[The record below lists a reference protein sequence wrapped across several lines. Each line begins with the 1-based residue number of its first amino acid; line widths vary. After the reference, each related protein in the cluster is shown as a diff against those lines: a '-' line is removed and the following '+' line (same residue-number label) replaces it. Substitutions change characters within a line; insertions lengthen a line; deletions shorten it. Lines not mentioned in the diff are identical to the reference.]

1 MSATSVIPETPATVS
16 SKGLKANALGL
27 TSSIVIATA
36 SVAPAYSL
44 AASLGLVVA
53 GVGAQAPIIMLLAFV
68 PMLFIAYGYQGL
80 NEIDP
85 DCGTTFTW
93 GARVF
98 GPKTGWMGGWAI
110 IVADI
115 IVMANLAQI
124 AGQYGFQL
132 VGAYGLASS
141 TGWSEVAGL
150 VWIALMT
157 LICYVGIEVSARMQV
172 ALLSIELVMLAV
184 LSVTALVKV
193 YSGHGTAGSIHVSG
207 SWFNPFDITS
217 FSALTLG
224 LLTAIFIYW
233 GWDTAVSVNEETKDK
248 SKTPG
253 RAAVLSTVL
262 LLVTYG
268 LVTVSA
274 QAFAGV
280 GTTGGGLANPDNSG
294 DVLSGLGSSVFGSV
308 GFGHF
313 LSKLLVLMVLSSAS
327 ASTQTTIMPTAR
339 TALSMANHKG
349 IPHAFARVH
358 PRFRTPT
365 WSTIGMGLASMAF
378 YALLTKVST
387 NVLADSISSL
397 GLAIAFYYGLTGLAC
412 AWHFAPRVFARDVRA
427 RGRTLWLRFVLP
439 MLGALILFA
448 FFGYGAYEFW
458 SPAYGNTEW
467 TLPFSP
473 HWHIGGVF
481 LTGVGSLVL
490 GIPLMYIYRA
500 VRPAYF
506 RGEVIRRGDW
516 PQDPGLESAG
526 SAGSAGSAAS
536 AEPAPRSEPESAP
549 QSEPDQQ
556 QPDPPDHA

>member
-1 MSATSVIPETPATVS
+1 MSSTSAPAGTATST
-16 SKGLKANALGL
+16 KGLKANALGL

-53 GVGAQAPIIMLLAFV
+53 GVGAQAPTIMLLAFV
-68 PMLFIAYGYQGL
+68 PMLFIAFGYQGL
-80 NEIDP
+80 NRIDP

-110 IVADI
+110 IVADV

-132 VGAYGLASS
+132 VGAYGLAASA
-141 TGWSEVAGL
+141 GWSEVAGI

-157 LICYVGIEVSARMQV
+157 LICYIGIEVSARMQV
-172 ALLSIELVMLAV
+172 ALLSIELLMLGV

-193 YSGHGTAGSIHVSG
+193 YSGHGTSGSQHVSG
-207 SWFNPFDITS
+207 SWFNPFNVGS

-233 GWDTAVSVNEETKDK
+233 GWDTAVSVNEETRDR

-253 RAAVLSTVL
+253 RAAVISTVL

-280 GTTGGGLANPDNSG
+280 GTTGTGLANPDNSG
-294 DVLSGLGSSVFGSV
+294 DVLSGLGSEVFGST
-308 GFGHF
+308 GFGWF
-313 LSKLLVLMVLSSAS
+313 LSKLLVLMVLTSAS

-339 TALSMANHKG
+339 TALSMADHHG
-349 IPHAFARVH
+349 IPSAFARIH

-365 WSTIGMGLASMAF
+365 WSTIGMGLASIAF
-378 YALLTKVST
+378 YAMLSKIST

-412 AWHFAPRVFARDVRA
+412 AWHFAPRALRSP
-427 RGRTLWLRFVLP
+427 RTFWLRFLLP
-439 MLGALILFA
+439 LLGALILFT
-448 FFGYGAYEFW
+448 FFGYGAYQFW
-458 SPAYGNTEW
+458 NPAYGNTQW
-467 TLPFSP
+467 HMPFSP
-473 HWHIGGVF
+473 HWIIGGVF

-490 GIPLMYIYRA
+490 GIPLMYVYRA
-500 VRPAYF
+500 VRPGFF
-506 RGEVIRRGDW
+506 RGEVIRRGTW
-516 PQDPGLESAG
+516 PEHGDG
-526 SAGSAGSAAS
+526 
-536 AEPAPRSEPESAP
+536 AE
-549 QSEPDQQ
+549 QGK
-556 QPDPPDHA
+556 

>member
-1 MSATSVIPETPATVS
+1 MSATSALSGTKAT

-53 GVGAQAPIIMLLAFV
+53 GVGLQAPIIMLLAFV
-68 PMLFIAYGYQGL
+68 PMLFIAFGYQGL

-98 GPKTGWMGGWAI
+98 GPKTGWLGGWAI
-110 IVADI
+110 IVADV

-132 VGAYGLASS
+132 VGANGLAASP
-141 TGWSEVAGL
+141 GWSEVAGI

-157 LICYVGIEVSARMQV
+157 LICYIGIEVSARMQV
-172 ALLSIELVMLAV
+172 ALLSIELLMLGV
-184 LSVTALVKV
+184 LSITALVKV
-193 YSGHGTAGSIHVSG
+193 YDGHGVKESIHISA

-224 LLTAIFIYW
+224 LLTALFIYW
-233 GWDTAVSVNEETKDK
+233 GWDTAVSINEETKDK

-280 GTTGGGLANPDNSG
+280 GTTGAGLANPDNSG
-294 DVLSGLGSSVFGSV
+294 DVLSSLGGEVFGTV
-308 GFGHF
+308 GFGWF

-339 TALSMANHKG
+339 TALSMADHGG
-349 IPHAFARVH
+349 IPAGFARVH
-358 PRFRTPT
+358 RRFRTPT
-365 WSTIGMGLASMAF
+365 WSTIGMGLASIAF
-378 YALLTKVST
+378 YALLTKISG

-412 AWHFAPRVFARDVRA
+412 AWHFGRFAFRPRAEGGGPRV
-427 RGRTLWLRFVLP
+427 LWLRFVLP
-439 MLGALILFA
+439 LLGALILFA
-448 FFGYGAYEFW
+448 FFVYGAYEFW
-458 SPAYGNTEW
+458 NPAYGSTQW
-467 TLPFSP
+467 HMPFSP

-481 LTGVGSLVL
+481 ITGVGSLVL

-500 VRPAYF
+500 IRPAYF
-506 RGEVIRRGDW
+506 RGEVVRKGEW
-516 PQDPGLESAG
+516 PDLTEMPADE
-526 SAGSAGSAAS
+526 AS
-536 AEPAPRSEPESAP
+536 TSS
-549 QSEPDQQ
+549 
-556 QPDPPDHA
+556 

>member
-1 MSATSVIPETPATVS
+1 MSATSAIPGHSATVS
-16 SKGLKANALGL
+16 SKGLKADALGL

-53 GVGAQAPIIMLLAFV
+53 GVGTQSPIIMLLAFV

-93 GARVF
+93 GTRVF

-110 IVADI
+110 IVADV

-132 VGAYGLASS
+132 VGAYGLAASA
-141 TGWSEVAGL
+141 GWSEVAGL
-150 VWIALMT
+150 IWIALMT
-157 LICYVGIEVSARMQV
+157 LICYIGIEVSARMQV

-193 YSGHGTAGSIHVSG
+193 YSGHGTAGSIHVSA
-207 SWFNPFDITS
+207 SWFNPFDISS

-224 LLTAIFIYW
+224 LLTALFIYW
-233 GWDTAVSVNEETKDK
+233 GWDTAVSVNEETRDR

-294 DVLSGLGSSVFGSV
+294 DVLSVLGGSVFGST
-308 GFGHF
+308 GFGWF

-339 TALSMANHKG
+339 TALSMADHKG
-349 IPHAFARVH
+349 IPSAFARIH

-365 WSTIGMGLASMAF
+365 WSTVGMGLASIAF
-378 YALLTKVST
+378 YALLNRVST

-412 AWHFAPRVFARDVRA
+412 AWHFAPRAFGPGGG
-427 RGRTLWLRFVLP
+427 GRTLWLRLVLP
-439 MLGALILFA
+439 LLGALILFS
-448 FFGYGAYEFW
+448 FFAYGAYQFW
-458 SPAYGNTEW
+458 NPAFGYTQW
-467 TLPFSP
+467 TLPFPP
-473 HWHIGGVF
+473 HWDIGGVF

-490 GIPLMYIYRA
+490 GIPLMFVYRA
-500 VRPAYF
+500 LRPAFF
-506 RGEVIRRGDW
+506 RGEVIRRGEWPD
-516 PQDPGLESAG
+516 PQDAPAQQET
-526 SAGSAGSAAS
+526 AA
-536 AEPAPRSEPESAP
+536 
-549 QSEPDQQ
+549 D
-556 QPDPPDHA
+556 

>member
-1 MSATSVIPETPATVS
+1 MSATSALS
-16 SKGLKANALGL
+16 STSAVPGKGLKANALGL

-44 AASLGLVVA
+44 AASLGLVVVN
-53 GVGAQAPIIMLLAFV
+53 VGAQAPIIMLLAFV

-110 IVADI
+110 IVADV

-132 VGAYGLASS
+132 IGAYGLAASP
-141 TGWSEVAGL
+141 GWSEIAGI
-150 VWIALMT
+150 VWIAVMT
-157 LICYVGIEVSARMQV
+157 LICYIGIEISARMQV
-172 ALLSIELVMLAV
+172 ALLGIELLMLAV
-184 LSVTALVKV
+184 LSITALVKV
-193 YSGHGTAGSIHVSG
+193 YSGHGIAGSMHVSG
-207 SWFNPFDITS
+207 SWFNPFNISS

-233 GWDTAVSVNEETKDK
+233 GWDTAVSINEETKDR

-274 QAFAGV
+274 EAFSGV
-280 GTTGGGLANPDNSG
+280 GTTGNGLANPDNSG
-294 DVLSGLGSSVFGSV
+294 DVLSGLGGEVFGSV
-308 GFGHF
+308 GFGWF

-339 TALSMANHKG
+339 TALSMADHRS
-349 IPHAFARVH
+349 IPSAFARIH

-365 WSTIGMGLASMAF
+365 WSTIGMGLASIAF
-378 YALLTKVST
+378 YALLTKIST

-397 GLAIAFYYGLTGLAC
+397 GLAISFYYGLTGLAC
-412 AWHFAPRVFARDVRA
+412 AWHFAPKVFRPGVSGRV
-427 RGRTLWLRFVLP
+427 LWLRFVLP
-439 MLGALILFA
+439 LLGALILFA
-448 FFGYGAYEFW
+448 FFAYGAYQFW
-458 SPAYGNTEW
+458 NPSFGTTQW
-467 TLPFSP
+467 HMPFSP
-473 HWHIGGVF
+473 HWIIGGVF
-481 LTGVGSLVL
+481 ITGVGSLVL
-490 GIPLMYIYRA
+490 GIPLMFIYRA
-500 VRPAYF
+500 LRPTYF
-506 RGEVIRRGDW
+506 RGEVIRKGDW
-516 PQDPGLESAG
+516 PDLTEDS
-526 SAGSAGSAAS
+526 SVS
-536 AEPAPRSEPESAP
+536 
-549 QSEPDQQ
+549 
-556 QPDPPDHA
+556 H

>member
-1 MSATSVIPETPATVS
+1 MSATSALSGTTAS
-16 SKGLKANALGL
+16 NKGLKANALGL

-44 AASLGLVVA
+44 AASLGLVV
-53 GVGAQAPIIMLLAFV
+53 GNVGAQAPVIMLLAFV
-68 PMLFIAYGYQGL
+68 PMLFIAFGYQGL
-80 NEIDP
+80 NQIDP

-98 GPKTGWMGGWAI
+98 GPKTGWIGGWAI
-110 IVADI
+110 IVADV

-132 VGAYGLASS
+132 VGAYGLAAS
-141 TGWSEVAGL
+141 TGWTEVAG
-150 VWIALMT
+150 VIWIVLMT
-157 LICYVGIEVSARMQV
+157 LICYIGIELSARIQV

-184 LSVTALVKV
+184 LSITALVKV
-193 YSGHGTAGSIHVSG
+193 YSGHGISTSMHVSA
-207 SWFNPFDITS
+207 SWFNPFNIGS

-233 GWDTAVSVNEETKDK
+233 GWDTAVSVNEETKDR

-262 LLVTYG
+262 LLVTYA
-268 LVTVSA
+268 LVTTSA

-280 GTTGGGLANPDNSG
+280 GTTGNGLANTDNSG
-294 DVLSGLGSSVFGSV
+294 DVLSGLGNSVFGSV

-339 TALSMANHKG
+339 TALSMADHRG
-349 IPHAFARVH
+349 IPSAFAKIH

-365 WSTIGMGLASMAF
+365 WSTVGMGLASIAF
-378 YALLTKVST
+378 YVLLTKIST

-397 GLAIAFYYGLTGLAC
+397 GLAISFYYGLTGLTC
-412 AWHFAPRVFARDVRA
+412 AWHFAPKAFKPRSQGGG
-427 RGRTLWLRFVLP
+427 GRTLWLRFVLP
-439 MLGALILFA
+439 LLGGLILFT
-448 FFGYGAYEFW
+448 FFVYGAYQFW
-458 SPAYGNTEW
+458 NPSYGSTSW
-467 TLPFSP
+467 HMPFSP
-473 HWHIGGVF
+473 HWYIGGVF

-500 VRPAYF
+500 LRPAYF
-506 RGEVIRRGDW
+506 RGEVIRRGTW
-516 PQDPGLESAG
+516 PQAHEGA
-526 SAGSAGSAAS
+526 
-536 AEPAPRSEPESAP
+536 
-549 QSEPDQQ
+549 DQQ
-556 QPDPPDHA
+556 E

>member
-1 MSATSVIPETPATVS
+1 MSATSAPPGTAAVS

-44 AASLGLVVA
+44 AASLGLVVVRV
-53 GVGAQAPIIMLLAFV
+53 GVQAPIIMLLAFV
-68 PMLFIAYGYQGL
+68 PMIFIAFGYQGL

-98 GPKTGWMGGWAI
+98 GPKTGWLGGWAI
-110 IVADI
+110 IVADV

-132 VGAYGLASS
+132 VGAYGLAASP
-141 TGWSEVAGL
+141 GWTEVAGII
-150 VWIALMT
+150 WIALMT
-157 LICYVGIEVSARMQV
+157 LICYIGIEVSARIQV
-172 ALLSIELVMLAV
+172 ALLSIELLMLGV
-184 LSVTALVKV
+184 LSITALVKV
-193 YSGHGTAGSIHVSG
+193 YSRHIPGSLHVSA
-207 SWFNPFDITS
+207 SWFNPFNIGS

-233 GWDTAVSVNEETKDK
+233 GWDTAVSINEETKDR

-280 GTTGGGLANPDNSG
+280 GSTGTGLANTSNSG
-294 DVLSGLGSSVFGSV
+294 DVLSGLGGEVFGSV
-308 GFGHF
+308 GLGWF
-313 LSKLLVLMVLSSAS
+313 LSKLLVLMVLTSAS

-339 TALSMANHKG
+339 TALSMADHKS
-349 IPHAFARVH
+349 IPKEFARIH
-358 PRFRTPT
+358 PRFLTPT
-365 WSTIGMGLASMAF
+365 WSTIGMGLLSIGF
-378 YALLTKVST
+378 FALLTKVSK
-387 NVLADSISSL
+387 NVLSDSVSSL
-397 GLAIAFYYGLTGLAC
+397 GLAIAFYYGLTGFAC
-412 AWHFAPRVFARDVRA
+412 AWHFAPKAFKPRA
-427 RGRTLWLRFVLP
+427 EGGGARTLWLRFVFPL
-439 MLGALILFA
+439 LGALILFT
-448 FFGYGAYEFW
+448 FFVYGAYQFW
-458 SPAYGNTEW
+458 NPTYGFTQW
-467 TLPFSP
+467 QMPFSP

-506 RGEVIRRGDW
+506 RGEVIRRGSW
-516 PQDPGLESAG
+516 
-526 SAGSAGSAAS
+526 
-536 AEPAPRSEPESAP
+536 PESAEAAE
-549 QSEPDQQ
+549 QRE
-556 QPDPPDHA
+556 

>member
-1 MSATSVIPETPATVS
+1 MSATSAPPGTATS
-16 SKGLKANALGL
+16 GKGLKANALGL

-44 AASLGLVVA
+44 AASLGLVVGEV
-53 GVGAQAPIIMLLAFV
+53 GVQAPIIMLLAFV
-68 PMLFIAYGYQGL
+68 PMFCIAFGYQGL

-98 GPKTGWMGGWAI
+98 GPKTGWLGGWAV
-110 IVADI
+110 IVADV

-132 VGAYGLASS
+132 VGAYGLAASA
-141 TGWSEVAGL
+141 GWSEVAGI

-157 LICYVGIEVSARMQV
+157 LICYIGIEVSARMQV
-172 ALLSIELVMLAV
+172 ALLSIELLMLAV
-184 LSVTALVKV
+184 LSITALVKV
-193 YSGHGTAGSIHVSG
+193 YTGHGGAGSLHVSA
-207 SWFNPFDITS
+207 SWFNPLDIGS

-224 LLTAIFIYW
+224 LLTALFIYW
-233 GWDTAVSVNEETKDK
+233 GWDTAVSVNEETRDR

-253 RAAVLSTVL
+253 RAAVISTVL

-280 GTTGGGLANPDNSG
+280 GTAGSGLANPDNSG
-294 DVLSGLGSSVFGSV
+294 DVLSGLGGAVFGST
-308 GFGHF
+308 GFGWF
-313 LSKLLVLMVLSSAS
+313 LGKLLVLMVLSSAS

-339 TALSMANHKG
+339 TALSMADHRG
-349 IPHAFARVH
+349 IPSAFARIH

-365 WSTIGMGLASMAF
+365 WSTVGMGIASIAF
-378 YALLTKVST
+378 YALLSKIST

-412 AWHFAPRVFARDVRA
+412 AWHFAPRAFASRERGGGA
-427 RGRTLWLRFVLP
+427 RVLLLRFVMPL
-439 MLGALILFA
+439 LGALILFT
-448 FFGYGAYEFW
+448 FFVYGAYQFW
-458 SPAYGNTEW
+458 SPDYGNTQW
-467 TLPFSP
+467 HMPFPP

-481 LTGVGSLVL
+481 LTGVGALVI
-490 GIPLMYIYRA
+490 GIPLMYVYRA
-500 VRPAYF
+500 VRPAFF
-506 RGEVIRRGDW
+506 RGEVIRRGTW
-516 PQDPGLESAG
+516 P
-526 SAGSAGSAAS
+526 
-536 AEPAPRSEPESAP
+536 EPAEAAE
-549 QSEPDQQ
+549 QEE
-556 QPDPPDHA
+556 

>member
-1 MSATSVIPETPATVS
+1 MSATSELSGTTAAS

-44 AASLGLVVA
+44 AASLGLVVLSV
-53 GVGAQAPIIMLLAFV
+53 GVQSPTIMLMAFV

-110 IVADI
+110 IVADV

-132 VGAYGLASS
+132 VGANGLAASA
-141 TGWSEVAGL
+141 GWSEVAGII
-150 VWIALMT
+150 WIAVMT
-157 LICYVGIEVSARMQV
+157 LICYIGIEVSARMQV
-172 ALLSIELVMLAV
+172 ALLSIELLMLGV
-184 LSVTALVKV
+184 LSITALVKV
-193 YSGHGTAGSIHVSG
+193 YDGHAPKGSMHISG
-207 SWFNPFDITS
+207 SWFNPFDIPS

-224 LLTAIFIYW
+224 LLTALFIYW

-268 LVTVSA
+268 IVTVAA

-280 GTTGGGLANPDNSG
+280 GTTGNGLANANNVG
-294 DVLSGLGSSVFGSV
+294 DVLSGLGTSVFGSA
-308 GFGHF
+308 GLGWF
-313 LSKLLVLMVLSSAS
+313 LAKLLVLMVLTSAS

-339 TALSMANHKG
+339 TALSMAGHRA
-349 IPHAFARVH
+349 IPTHFARVH
-358 PRFRTPT
+358 PRFQTPT
-365 WSTIGMGLASMAF
+365 WSTITMGLASIAF
-378 YALLTKVST
+378 YAAFIQISS
-387 NVLADSISSL
+387 NVLSDSISSL

-412 AWHFAPRVFARDVRA
+412 FWYYLPLVR
-427 RGRTLWLRFVLP
+427 RGRRDGNTVWLKCIFPLI
-439 MLGALILFA
+439 GALILFA
-448 FFGYGAYEFW
+448 FFFYACHIYWSPGYGYTQW
-458 SPAYGNTEW
+458 QM
-467 TLPFSP
+467 PFSP
-473 HWHIGGVF
+473 HWDIGGVF
-481 LTGVGSLVL
+481 LTGIGALVL
-490 GIPLMYIYRA
+490 GIPLMYIQRFA
-500 VRPAYF
+500 NPPFF
-506 RGEVIRRGDW
+506 RGETIPKTKATDLV
-516 PQDPGLESAG
+516 A
-526 SAGSAGSAAS
+526 
-536 AEPAPRSEPESAP
+536 
-549 QSEPDQQ
+549 
-556 QPDPPDHA
+556 

>member
-1 MSATSVIPETPATVS
+1 MSVTAAKPGQAPAATH
-16 SKGLKANALGL
+16 KGLKADALGL

-44 AASLGLVVA
+44 AASLGLVVV
-53 GVGAQAPIIMLLAFV
+53 GVGLQAPIIMLLAFV
-68 PMLFIAYGYQGL
+68 PMLFIAFGYQGL

-110 IVADI
+110 IVADV

-132 VGAYGLASS
+132 VGANGLAASA
-141 TGWSEVAGL
+141 GWSEVAGI

-172 ALLSIELVMLAV
+172 ALLSVELLMLVV
-184 LSVTALVKV
+184 LSITALVKV
-193 YSGHGTAGSIHVSG
+193 YSGHGTPGSLHVSG
-207 SWFNPFDITS
+207 SWFNPFDIGS

-224 LLTAIFIYW
+224 LLTALFIYW
-233 GWDTAVSVNEETKDK
+233 GWDTAVSVNEETRDRA
-248 SKTPG
+248 KTPG
-253 RAAVLSTVL
+253 RAAVISTVL

-280 GTTGGGLANPDNSG
+280 GTTGTGLANPANSG
-294 DVLSGLGSSVFGSV
+294 DVLSGLGGEVFGST
-308 GFGHF
+308 GFGWF
-313 LSKLLVLMVLSSAS
+313 LSKLLILMVLSSAS

-339 TALSMANHKG
+339 TSLSMASHGG
-349 IPHAFARVH
+349 IPRPFGRIH
-358 PRFRTPT
+358 PRFLTPT
-365 WSTIGMGLASMAF
+365 WSTIGMGLASIGF
-378 YALLTKVST
+378 YALLSRVST

-397 GLAIAFYYGLTGLAC
+397 GLAISFYYGLTGLAC
-412 AWHFAPRVFARDVRA
+412 AWHFAPRALSLSGGARVF
-427 RGRTLWLRFVLP
+427 WLRFLLP
-439 MLGALILFA
+439 LLGALILFA
-448 FFGYGAYEFW
+448 FFFYGAYEFW
-458 SPAYGNTEW
+458 SPSYGTTSW

-490 GIPLMYIYRA
+490 GIPLMYLYRLL
-500 VRPAYF
+500 RPAYF
-506 RGEVIRRGDW
+506 RGEVVRRGEW
-516 PQDPGLESAG
+516 P
-526 SAGSAGSAAS
+526 
-536 AEPAPRSEPESAP
+536 
-549 QSEPDQQ
+549 EPDG
-556 QPDPPDHA
+556 PAAVS

>member
-1 MSATSVIPETPATVS
+1 MSATSELSGTAAR

-44 AASLGLVVA
+44 AASLGLVVIDV
-53 GVGAQAPIIMLLAFV
+53 GVQAPIIMLLAFV

-110 IVADI
+110 IVADV

-132 VGAYGLASS
+132 VGAYGLAASA
-141 TGWSEVAGL
+141 GWSEVAGI
-150 VWIALMT
+150 VWIAVMT
-157 LICYVGIEVSARMQV
+157 LICYIGIEVSARMQV
-172 ALLSIELVMLAV
+172 ALLSIELLMLGV
-184 LSVTALVKV
+184 LSITALVKV
-193 YSGHGTAGSIHVSG
+193 YSGHGEAGSMHVSG
-207 SWFNPFDITS
+207 SWFNPFDISS
-217 FSALTLG
+217 FSTLTLG
-224 LLTAIFIYW
+224 LLVALFIYW
-233 GWDTAVSVNEETKDK
+233 GWDTAVSVNEETRDK

-280 GTTGGGLANPDNSG
+280 GTTGSGLANPDNSG
-294 DVLSGLGSSVFGSV
+294 DVLSGLGGAVFGGV
-308 GFGHF
+308 GFGWF

-339 TALSMANHKG
+339 TALSMADHKG
-349 IPHAFARVH
+349 IPSAFARVH

-365 WSTIGMGLASMAF
+365 WSTIGMGLASIAF
-378 YALLTKVST
+378 YALLTKIST

-397 GLAIAFYYGLTGLAC
+397 GLAIAFYYGLTGFAC
-412 AWHFAPRVFARDVRA
+412 AWHFGRVAFRPRSEGGGAKV
-427 RGRTLWLRFVLP
+427 LWLRFLLP
-439 MLGALILFA
+439 LLGALILFA
-448 FFGYGAYEFW
+448 FFVYGAYEFW
-458 SPAYGNTEW
+458 NPAYGYTQW
-467 TLPFSP
+467 HMPFSP

-481 LTGVGSLVL
+481 LTGVGSLVI

-506 RGEVIRRGDW
+506 KGEVVRKGDW
-516 PQDPGLESAG
+516 PDLSEESA
-526 SAGSAGSAAS
+526 
-536 AEPAPRSEPESAP
+536 EQR
-549 QSEPDQQ
+549 
-556 QPDPPDHA
+556 

>member
-1 MSATSVIPETPATVS
+1 MPATSAPEQHASVS

-53 GVGAQAPIIMLLAFV
+53 GVGLQAPIIMLLAFV
-68 PMLFIAYGYQGL
+68 PMLFIAYGYRGL

-93 GARVF
+93 GSRVF

-110 IVADI
+110 IVADV

-132 VGAYGLASS
+132 IGAYGVAASP
-141 TGWSEVAGL
+141 GWTELAGL
-150 VWIALMT
+150 IWIALMT
-157 LICYVGIEVSARMQV
+157 LICYIGIEISARMQV
-172 ALLSIELVMLAV
+172 VLLSIELTMLAV
-184 LSVTALVKV
+184 LSITALVKV
-193 YSGHGTAGSIHVSG
+193 YSGHGTAGSVHVAA
-207 SWFNPFDITS
+207 SWFNPFNIGS

-233 GWDTAVSVNEETKDK
+233 GWDTAVSVNEETRDRT
-248 SKTPG
+248 KTPG

-274 QAFAGV
+274 QSFAGA

-294 DVLSGLGSSVFGSV
+294 DVLSGLGSEVFGTT
-308 GFGHF
+308 GFGWF
-313 LSKLLVLMVLSSAS
+313 LSKLLILMVLTSAA

-339 TALSMANHKG
+339 TALSMADHKS
-349 IPHAFARVH
+349 IPSGFARVH

-365 WSTIGMGLASMAF
+365 WSTIGMGLASIAF
-378 YALLTKVST
+378 YALLAKVST

-412 AWHFAPRVFARDVRA
+412 AWHFAPRAFSRSGRGSVF
-427 RGRTLWLRFVLP
+427 WLRFVLP
-439 MLGALILFA
+439 LLGALILFA
-448 FFGYGAYEFW
+448 FFGYGAYQFW
-458 SPAYGNTEW
+458 SPAYGYTSW
-467 TLPFSP
+467 TMPFSP
-473 HWHIGGVF
+473 HWQIGGVF
-481 LTGVGSLVL
+481 LTGIGSLVL
-490 GIPLMYIYRA
+490 GIPLMFIYRA
-500 VRPAYF
+500 IRPSFF
-506 RGEVIRRGDW
+506 RGQVIKRGEW
-516 PQDPGLESAG
+516 
-526 SAGSAGSAAS
+526 
-536 AEPAPRSEPESAP
+536 
-549 QSEPDQQ
+549 
-556 QPDPPDHA
+556 PDPEQVLAEQGDVK

>member
-1 MSATSVIPETPATVS
+1 MSATAAPSGTATS
-16 SKGLKANALGL
+16 GKGLKANALGL

-44 AASLGLVVA
+44 AASLGLVV
-53 GVGAQAPIIMLLAFV
+53 GEVGTQAPIIMLLAFV
-68 PMLFIAYGYQGL
+68 PMLFIAFGYQGL

-93 GARVF
+93 GSRVF
-98 GPKTGWMGGWAI
+98 GPKVGWLGGWAI
-110 IVADI
+110 IVADV

-132 VGAYGLASS
+132 VGAYGLAAS
-141 TGWSEVAGL
+141 TGWTEVAGI

-157 LICYVGIEVSARMQV
+157 LICYIGIEISARMQV

-184 LSVTALVKV
+184 LSITALVKV
-193 YSGHGTAGSIHVSG
+193 YSGHGGSGSLHVSG
-207 SWFNPFDITS
+207 SWFNPFDIGS
-217 FSALTLG
+217 FSSLTLG
-224 LLTAIFIYW
+224 LLTALFIYW
-233 GWDTAVSVNEETKDK
+233 GWDTAVSVNEETKDR

-280 GTTGGGLANPDNSG
+280 GATGSGLANPDNSG
-294 DVLSGLGSSVFGSV
+294 DVLSGLGSGVFGSV
-308 GFGHF
+308 GFGWF

-339 TALSMANHKG
+339 TSLSMADHRG
-349 IPHAFARVH
+349 IPSVFARIH

-365 WSTIGMGLASMAF
+365 WSTIGMGVASIAF

-387 NVLADSISSL
+387 NVLSDSISSL
-397 GLAIAFYYGLTGLAC
+397 GLAIAFYYGLTGLSC
-412 AWHFAPRVFARDVRA
+412 AWHFAPRAFKPRA
-427 RGRTLWLRFVLP
+427 QGGGPRTLWLRFVLP
-439 MLGALILFA
+439 LLGALILFT
-448 FFGYGAYEFW
+448 FFVYGAYQFW
-458 SPAYGNTEW
+458 NPDYGYTSW
-467 TLPFSP
+467 QMPFSP

-490 GIPLMYIYRA
+490 GIPLMYVYRA
-500 VRPAYF
+500 IRPGFF
-506 RGEVIRRGDW
+506 RGEVIRRGTW
-516 PQDPGLESAG
+516 
-526 SAGSAGSAAS
+526 
-536 AEPAPRSEPESAP
+536 PAPSEGAEQAK
-549 QSEPDQQ
+549 
-556 QPDPPDHA
+556 

>member
-1 MSATSVIPETPATVS
+1 MSATSALPGTSTS

-44 AASLGLVVA
+44 AASLGLVV
-53 GVGAQAPIIMLLAFV
+53 GNVGAQAPIIMLLAFV

-98 GPKTGWMGGWAI
+98 GPKTGWLGGWAI
-110 IVADI
+110 IVADV

-132 VGAYGLASS
+132 IGAYGLAASA
-141 TGWSEVAGL
+141 GWTEVAGI
-150 VWIALMT
+150 VWIAVMT
-157 LICYVGIEVSARMQV
+157 LICYIGIE
-172 ALLSIELVMLAV
+172 LLMLAV
-184 LSVTALVKV
+184 LSITALVKV
-193 YSGHGTAGSIHVSG
+193 YSGHGISSSTHVSG
-207 SWFNPFDITS
+207 SWFNPFNIPS

-233 GWDTAVSVNEETKDK
+233 GWDTAISINEETRDR

-280 GTTGGGLANPDNSG
+280 GSTGAGLTNPDNSG
-294 DVLSGLGSSVFGSV
+294 DVLSGLGGEVFGGV
-308 GFGHF
+308 GFGWF

-339 TALSMANHKG
+339 TALSMADHRG
-349 IPHAFARVH
+349 IPSAFARIH

-365 WSTIGMGLASMAF
+365 WSTVGMGLASIAF
-378 YALLTKVST
+378 YALLTKIST

-397 GLAIAFYYGLTGLAC
+397 GLAISFYYGLTGLAC
-412 AWHFAPRVFARDVRA
+412 AWHFAPQALRSGG
-427 RGRTLWLRFVLP
+427 RGRVLWLRFVLP
-439 MLGALILFA
+439 LLGALILFA
-448 FFGYGAYEFW
+448 FFVYGAYQFW
-458 SPAYGNTEW
+458 NPAYGSTQW
-467 TLPFSP
+467 RLPFAP
-473 HWHIGGVF
+473 HWIIGGVF

-490 GIPLMYIYRA
+490 GIPLMYLYRA
-500 VRPAYF
+500 LRPAYF

-516 PQDPGLESAG
+516 PDHSAE
-526 SAGSAGSAAS
+526 S
-536 AEPAPRSEPESAP
+536 AEPR
-549 QSEPDQQ
+549 
-556 QPDPPDHA
+556 